1 MSSSL
6 KRFCPFLFFLLVLA
20 CTPGIPSYV
29 LSEEELEDFLVDYQ
43 LALALAEEQKGDVQE
58 NRYIFTQTVLMKYGL
73 TEADLDTSLLYWCRH
88 SEKMVEICERV
99 TDRISYMAETQGVE
113 RQEKN
118 PYSFL
123 TNEGDTANVW
133 NLREGVV
140 LLPNIVDNIYSFSI
154 DADSTY
160 RPGDT
165 FMWAFKSQFLSSDN
179 DNEAY
184 ALFSIQYENDSI
196 VGTSQRI
203 SSNKQVEI
211 MLNCPVK
218 YQATPIR
225 SVNGTI
231 YLPIRESGFGVFSA
245 DKFVLVRYHNLSLA
259 TTPKVT
265 QVKKA
270 EVPDSTVAAAPSSD
284 TLRARQNPYD
294 IKSEQSDERTIK
306 IVKDKPIRVKTRRR

>member
-6 KRFCPFLFFLLVLA
+6 KRFCPFLFFLLVVA

-58 NRYIFTQTVLMKYGL
+58 NRYIFTQTVLKKYGL

-184 ALFSIQYENDSI
+184 AL
-196 VGTSQRI
+196 
-203 SSNKQVEI
+203 
-211 MLNCPVK
+211 
-218 YQATPIR
+218 
-225 SVNGTI
+225 
-231 YLPIRESGFGVFSA
+231 
-245 DKFVLVRYHNLSLA
+245 
-259 TTPKVT
+259 
-265 QVKKA
+265 
-270 EVPDSTVAAAPSSD
+270 
-284 TLRARQNPYD
+284 
-294 IKSEQSDERTIK
+294 
-306 IVKDKPIRVKTRRR
+306 